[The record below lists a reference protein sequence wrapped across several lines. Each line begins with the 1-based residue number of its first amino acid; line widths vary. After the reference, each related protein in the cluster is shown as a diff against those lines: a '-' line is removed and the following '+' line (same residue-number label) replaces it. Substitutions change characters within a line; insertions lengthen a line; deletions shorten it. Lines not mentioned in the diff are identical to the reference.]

1 MAMSISHR
9 GTGVALSLGVSPFVS
24 QVYPRSPGVS
34 PFVSQVYP
42 CFPGVSLFV
51 SQVYPRLFPRCIPVC
66 FPGVS
71 PFPRCIPVPQVY
83 PRLFPR
89 CIPVC
94 FPGVSLFSLASLL
107 LPEHFPHYL
116 AQVRALSL
124 GPALVCSAK
133 FLLALPVSY
142 HTWNGIRHLAWD
154 LGKGLRLPQ
163 VTQSGLLVLALTLLS
178 SAGLAA
184 L

>member
-34 PFVSQVYP
+34 
-42 CFPGVSLFV
+42 
-51 SQVYPRLFPRCIPVC
+51 LFPRCIPVC

-71 PFPRCIPVPQVY
+71 PFVPQVYPRLFPRCIPVPQVY